1 MKRRVMARKTCKS
14 ALFVL
19 AVIMVSSVA
28 TAANIDV
35 LWYGGSSSYNTSM
48 ATFAAG
54 AGAFDPAGD
63 GSNTWNVTFWNA
75 GDGTPVFGN
84 YDVLVVGSPDSGFS
98 TGMDPARL
106 LAAKTGIEAARGS
119 RTFLSGQDA
128 DWHVISGLAAA
139 KAFTYDA
146 VNWAAT
152 GTGLGIVS
160 MTDGW
165 AGSGSQWW
173 LDTNSFLRS
182 ELSGYV
188 SYFQE
193 ESVVIP
199 ASSAGYPV
207 NEGVTTASLS
217 NWGTSS
223 HAGFDKSIP
232 GYLSINDAGSK
243 PGFAVTI
250 LTASSAGGG
259 TGGGDEPPTGVP
271 EPGTMML
278 LASGLIGLAGVA
290 KRIR

>member
-1 MKRRVMARKTCKS
+1 MTGKFCRSMLF
-14 ALFVL
+14 ALTVL
-19 AVIMVSSVA
+19 LVSSVA

-35 LWYGGSSSYNTSM
+35 LWYGGSDPYNSSMS
-48 ATFAAG
+48 TFAGG
-54 AGAFDPAGD
+54 AGAFDPGGD

-75 GDGTPVFGN
+75 GDPTPTFGN
-84 YDVLVVGSPDSGFS
+84 YDVMVVGSSPGGAFG
-98 TGMDPARL
+98 TGIDPARL
-106 LAAKTGIEAARGS
+106 LAAKADIVAARGS

-128 DWHVISGLAAA
+128 DYHIRVGNLGA

-160 MTDGW
+160 LTDGW
-165 AGSGSQWW
+165 SSSGSSWW
-173 LDTNSFLRS
+173 LDTNSFLKS
-182 ELSGYV
+182 ELTGYV

-199 ASSAGYPV
+199 ASSSGYPV
-207 NEGVTTASLS
+207 NEGLTTAALS
-217 NWGTSS
+217 NWGVSS
-223 HAGFDKSIP
+223 HAGFNKLIP
-232 GYLSINDAGSK
+232 GYLSINDAGSHS
-243 PGFAVTI
+243 GYAVTI

-259 TGGGDEPPTGVP
+259 TSGGDEPPTGVP

-278 LASGLIGLAGVA
+278 LASGLIGLVGVGA